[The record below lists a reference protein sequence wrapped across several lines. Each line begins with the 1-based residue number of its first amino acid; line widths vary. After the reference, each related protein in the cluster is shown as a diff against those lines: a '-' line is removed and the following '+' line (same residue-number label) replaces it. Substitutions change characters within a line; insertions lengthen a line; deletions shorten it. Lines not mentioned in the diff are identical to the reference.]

1 MIPEGAGPAAATAW
15 VMLAVLAVALVLAFL
30 RLVRGP
36 TLPDRVVALDV
47 AATLIVGMVG
57 LYAIA
62 QSQPV
67 LLRVAMTVALINF
80 VGTIAF
86 AWYLQRSVSR

>member
-1 MIPEGAGPAAATAW
+1 MIPPGAGPAAATAW
-15 VMLAVLAVALVLAFL
+15 LMLAVLAVALLLSFI

-47 AATLIVGMVG
+47 AATLIVGMIG
-57 LYAIA
+57 AYAVA

-67 LLRVAMTVALINF
+67 LLRVAMTVTLFNF
-80 VGTIAF
+80 IGTVAF
-86 AWYLQRSVSR
+86 AWYLQRRAKS